1 MKFSDLLNLAQK
13 SLRANLLRSIF
24 TSLGIIIGVSSVIT
38 MLSIGS
44 AAKEEVT
51 NLIDKFGSNNLILRA
66 QTSSRGGVSMGSNS
80 GNTLNLNDMQ
90 ALKEEL
96 PAIIA
101 IAPEVSLSTQ
111 ILANNNNWLS
121 SVTGST
127 NDYFLMGNWSFES
140 GRAFEDEELSAGSRV
155 AIIGKTVQK
164 NLFEE
169 VDPLGEMIRIN
180 KVPFTVIGLLEEKGG
195 SAWRDLDDTIVV
207 PLKAAKQR
215 LVGKKFPGNKIRSM
229 TIKVK
234 NADLISQTEE
244 DIDRVMRKQ
253 HKLSANANPDFVIRN
268 FAQFLNA
275 RQESADVMSIL
286 LATVA
291 AISLIVGG
299 IGIMNIM
306 LVTVTERTKE
316 IGICMSIGAKKSDIM
331 YQFLIESLLISLIG
345 GVIGVLIGLGLIYGI
360 GEYFNW
366 KTNIDI
372 GSMILAFSFSSIIGI
387 VFGFYPARKAANLNP
402 IDALRYE

>member
-1 MKFSDLLNLAQK
+1 MKLSDLLNLAQK
-13 SLRANLLRSIF
+13 SLRSNLLRSVL

-38 MLSIGS
+38 MISIGS
-44 AAKEEVT
+44 GAKDEVT
-51 NLIDKFGSNNLILRA
+51 KLIDKFGSNNLILRA
-66 QTSSRGGVSMGSNS
+66 QTSSRSGVSMGGNS
-80 GNTLNLNDMQ
+80 VNTLDLNDMS
-90 ALKEEL
+90 ALIEEL

-111 ILANNNNWLS
+111 VLANNNNWLS

-127 NDYFLMGNWSFES
+127 NDYFLMGNWSFDA
-140 GRAFEDEELSAGSRV
+140 GRAFEDEEINSGYRV
-155 AIIGKTVQK
+155 AVIGKTVQK
-164 NLFEE
+164 KLFDTM
-169 VDPLGEMIRIN
+169 DPVGEMIRIN
-180 KVPFTVIGLLEEKGG
+180 KVPFIIVGTLEEKGG

-215 LVGKKFPGNKIRSM
+215 LVGNKFPGNKIRSM
-229 TIKVK
+229 TIKVRDS
-234 NADLISQTEE
+234 DLVSQTEI

-253 HKLSANANPDFVIRN
+253 HKLSANANPDFVVRN

-275 RQESADVMSIL
+275 RQESANVMSIL

-316 IGICMSIGAKKSDIM
+316 IGICMSIGAKKSDIL

-345 GVIGVLIGLGLIYGI
+345 GIIGVIIGLGLIYGI
-360 GEYFNW
+360 SGYFNW
-366 KTNIDI
+366 KMNINI
-372 GSMILAFSFSSIIGI
+372 GSIILAFSFSSIIGI
-387 VFGFYPARKAANLNP
+387 VFGFYPARKASNLNP

>member
-1 MKFSDLLNLAQK
+1 MKLSDLINLAQK
-13 SLRANLLRSIF
+13 SLRSNLLRSIL

-38 MLSIGS
+38 MMSIGS

-51 NLIDKFGSNNLILRA
+51 GLIDKFGSNNLILRA

-80 GNTLNLNDMQ
+80 GNTLDLDDMK
-90 ALKEEL
+90 ALIDEL

-111 ILANNNNWLS
+111 VIANNNNWLS
-121 SVTGST
+121 SVSGST
-127 NDYFLMGNWSFES
+127 NDYFLMGNWSFDA
-140 GRAFEDEELSAGSRV
+140 GRSFDEDELSSGSRV
-155 AIIGKTVQK
+155 AIIGKTVEK
-164 NLFEE
+164 KLFENM
-169 VDPLGEMIRIN
+169 DPVGEMIRIN
-180 KVPFTVIGLLEEKGG
+180 KVPFTIIGTLEEKGG

-215 LVGKKFPGNKIRSM
+215 LVGNKFPGNKIRSM

-234 NADLISQTEE
+234 NSDLVSKTEI

-253 HKLSANANPDFVIRN
+253 HKLSANASPDFVVRN
-268 FAQFLNA
+268 YAQFLNA
-275 RQESADVMSIL
+275 RQESANIMSIL

-316 IGICMSIGAKKSDIM
+316 IGICMSIGAKKSDIL

-345 GVIGVLIGLGLIYGI
+345 GVIGVLIGLTLILGI
-360 GEYFNW
+360 SEYFDW
-366 KTNIDI
+366 KMNIDLSSI
-372 GSMILAFSFSSIIGI
+372 ILAFSFSSIIGI
-387 VFGFYPARKAANLNP
+387 LFGFYPARKASNLNP

>member
-1 MKFSDLLNLAQK
+1 MKLSDLLNLAQK
-13 SLRANLLRSIF
+13 SLRSNLLRSIL

-38 MLSIGS
+38 MISIGS
-44 AAKEEVT
+44 GAKEEVT
-51 NLIDKFGSNNLILRA
+51 KLIDKFGSNNLILRA
-66 QTSSRGGVSMGSNS
+66 QTSSRGVSMGSNS
-80 GNTLNLNDMQ
+80 GNTLDLNDMK
-90 ALKEEL
+90 ALIEEL

-101 IAPEVSLSTQ
+101 IAPQVSLSTQ

-121 SVTGST
+121 SVTGS
-127 NDYFLMGNWSFES
+127 NNNYFLMGNWSFDT
-140 GRAFEDEELSAGSRV
+140 GRGFEDEELNSGSRV
-155 AIIGKTVQK
+155 AVIGKTVQK
-164 NLFEE
+164 KLFETM
-169 VDPLGEMIRIN
+169 DPVGEMIRIN
-180 KVPFTVIGLLEEKGG
+180 KVPFTIIGTLEEKGG

-215 LVGKKFPGNKIRSM
+215 LVGNKFPGNKIRSM

-234 NADLISQTEE
+234 SSDLVSQTEI

-253 HKLSANANPDFVIRN
+253 HKLSANANPDFVVRN

-275 RQESADVMSIL
+275 RQESANVMSIL

-316 IGICMSIGAKKSDIM
+316 IGICMSIGAKKSDIL

-360 GEYFNW
+360 SEYFNW
-366 KTNIDI
+366 KMNIDL
-372 GSMILAFSFSSIIGI
+372 GSIILAFSFSSIIGI
-387 VFGFYPARKAANLNP
+387 VFGFYPARKASNLNP

>member
-1 MKFSDLLNLAQK
+1 MKLSDLLNLAQK
-13 SLRANLLRSIF
+13 SLRSNLLRSVL

-38 MLSIGS
+38 MISIGS
-44 AAKEEVT
+44 GAKDEVT
-51 NLIDKFGSNNLILRA
+51 KLIDKFGSNNLILRA
-66 QTSSRGGVSMGSNS
+66 QTSSRSGVSMGSNS
-80 GNTLNLNDMQ
+80 VNTLDLNDMN
-90 ALKEEL
+90 ALIEEL

-111 ILANNNNWLS
+111 VLANNNNWLS

-127 NDYFLMGNWSFES
+127 NDYFLMGNWSFDA
-140 GRAFEDEELSAGSRV
+140 GRAFEDEEINSGYRV
-155 AIIGKTVQK
+155 AVIGKTVQK
-164 NLFEE
+164 KLFDTM
-169 VDPLGEMIRIN
+169 DPVGEMIRIN
-180 KVPFTVIGLLEEKGG
+180 KVPFIIVGTLEEKGG

-215 LVGKKFPGNKIRSM
+215 LVGNKFPGNKIRSM
-229 TIKVK
+229 TIKVRDS
-234 NADLISQTEE
+234 DLVSQTEI

-253 HKLSANANPDFVIRN
+253 HKLSANANPDFVVRN

-275 RQESADVMSIL
+275 RQESANVMSIL

-316 IGICMSIGAKKSDIM
+316 IGICMSIGAKKSDIL

-345 GVIGVLIGLGLIYGI
+345 GIIGVIIGLGLIYGI
-360 GEYFNW
+360 SGYFNW
-366 KTNIDI
+366 KMNINI
-372 GSMILAFSFSSIIGI
+372 GSIILAFSFSSIIGI
-387 VFGFYPARKAANLNP
+387 VFGFYPARKASNLNP

>member
-1 MKFSDLLNLAQK
+1 MKLSDLINLAQK
-13 SLRANLLRSIF
+13 SLRSNLLRSIL

-38 MLSIGS
+38 MMSIGS

-51 NLIDKFGSNNLILRA
+51 GLIDKFGSNNLILRA

-80 GNTLNLNDMQ
+80 GNTLDLDDMK
-90 ALKEEL
+90 ALIDEL

-111 ILANNNNWLS
+111 VIANNNNWLS
-121 SVTGST
+121 SVSGST
-127 NDYFLMGNWSFES
+127 NDYFLMGNWSFDA
-140 GRAFEDEELSAGSRV
+140 GRSFDEDELSSGSRV
-155 AIIGKTVQK
+155 AIIGKTVEK
-164 NLFEE
+164 KLFENM
-169 VDPLGEMIRIN
+169 DPVGEMIRIN
-180 KVPFTVIGLLEEKGG
+180 KVPFTIIGTLEEKGG

-215 LVGKKFPGNKIRSM
+215 LVGNKFPGNKIRSM

-234 NADLISQTEE
+234 NSDLVSKTEI
-244 DIDRVMRKQ
+244 DIDRIMRKQ
-253 HKLSANANPDFVIRN
+253 HKLSANASPDFVVRN
-268 FAQFLNA
+268 YAQFLNA
-275 RQESADVMSIL
+275 RQESANVMSIL

-299 IGIMNIM
+299 IGIMNIK
-306 LVTVTERTKE
+306 LVTVSERTKE
-316 IGICMSIGAKKSDIM
+316 IGICMSIGAKKSDIL

-345 GVIGVLIGLGLIYGI
+345 GVIGVLIGLTLILGI
-360 GEYFNW
+360 SEYFDW
-366 KTNIDI
+366 KMNIDLSSI
-372 GSMILAFSFSSIIGI
+372 ILAFSFSSIIGI
-387 VFGFYPARKAANLNP
+387 LFGFYPARKASNLNP

>member
-1 MKFSDLLNLAQK
+1 MSLTDLIYLSQK
-13 SLRANLLRSIF
+13 SLRANILRSVL

-38 MLSIGS
+38 MMSIGS

-51 NLIDKFGSNNLILRA
+51 GLIDKFGSNNLILRA

-80 GNTLNLNDMQ
+80 GNTLDLDDMK
-90 ALKEEL
+90 ALLEEL

-101 IAPEVSLSTQ
+101 IAPQVSLSTQ
-111 ILANNNNWLS
+111 VIANNNNWLS
-121 SVTGST
+121 SVSGST
-127 NDYFLMGNWSFES
+127 NDYFLMGNWSFDA
-140 GRAFEDEELSAGSRV
+140 GREFEEEELSSGSRV
-155 AIIGKTVQK
+155 AVIGKTVQK
-164 NLFEE
+164 KLFENI
-169 VDPLGEMIRIN
+169 DPVGEMIRIN
-180 KVPFTVIGLLEEKGG
+180 KVPFTIVGTLEEKGG

-215 LVGKKFPGNKIRSM
+215 LVGNKFPGNKIRSM

-234 NADLISQTEE
+234 SSDLVSQTEI

-253 HKLSANANPDFVIRN
+253 HKLSANASPDFVVRN

-275 RQESADVMSIL
+275 RQESANVMSIL

-316 IGICMSIGAKKSDIM
+316 IGICMSIGAKKSDIL

-345 GVIGVLIGLGLIYGI
+345 GIIGVLIGLGLIYGI
-360 GEYFNW
+360 SEYFNW
-366 KTNIDI
+366 KMNIDL
-372 GSMILAFSFSSIIGI
+372 GSIILAFSFSSIIGI
-387 VFGFYPARKAANLNP
+387 VFGFYPARKASNLNP

>member
-1 MKFSDLLNLAQK
+1 MKLSDLLNLAQK
-13 SLRANLLRSIF
+13 SLRSNLLRSIL

-38 MLSIGS
+38 MMSIGS

-51 NLIDKFGSNNLILRA
+51 GLIDKFGSNNLILRA
-66 QTSSRGGVSMGSNS
+66 LTSSRAGVSMGSNS
-80 GNTLNLNDMQ
+80 GNTLDLDDMK
-90 ALKEEL
+90 ALIEEL

-101 IAPEVSLSTQ
+101 IAPQVSLSTQ
-111 ILANNNNWLS
+111 VIANNNNWLS
-121 SVTGST
+121 SVSGST
-127 NDYFLMGNWSFES
+127 NNYFLMGNWSFDA
-140 GRAFEDEELSAGSRV
+140 GRGFEDDELSSGSRV
-155 AIIGKTVQK
+155 AVIGKTVQK
-164 NLFEE
+164 KLFESM
-169 VDPLGEMIRIN
+169 DPVGEMIRIN
-180 KVPFTVIGLLEEKGG
+180 KVPFTIIGTLEEKGG

-215 LVGKKFPGNKIRSM
+215 LVGNKFPGNKIRSM

-234 NADLISQTEE
+234 SSDLVSQTEIE
-244 DIDRVMRKQ
+244 IDRVMRKQ
-253 HKLSANANPDFVIRN
+253 HKLSANASPDFVVRN

-275 RQESADVMSIL
+275 RQESANVMSIL

-316 IGICMSIGAKKSDIM
+316 IGICMSIGAKKSDIL

-345 GVIGVLIGLGLIYGI
+345 GVIGVLIGLGLIFGI
-360 GEYFNW
+360 SEYFNW
-366 KTNIDI
+366 KMNIDLSSI
-372 GSMILAFSFSSIIGI
+372 ILAFSFSSIIGI
-387 VFGFYPARKAANLNP
+387 VFGFYPARKASNLNP

>member
-13 SLRANLLRSIF
+13 SLRANLLRSIL

-80 GNTLNLNDMQ
+80 GNTLNLNDMK

-121 SVTGST
+121 SITGST

-140 GRAFEDEELSAGSRV
+140 GRAFEDEELIAGSRV

>member
-1 MKFSDLLNLAQK
+1 MKLSDLLNLAQK
-13 SLRANLLRSIF
+13 SLRSNLLRSIL

-38 MLSIGS
+38 MMSIGS

-51 NLIDKFGSNNLILRA
+51 GLIDKFGSNNLILRA

-80 GNTLNLNDMQ
+80 GNTLDLDDMK
-90 ALKEEL
+90 ALIEEL

-101 IAPEVSLSTQ
+101 IAPQVSLSTQ
-111 ILANNNNWLS
+111 VLANNNNWLS
-121 SVTGST
+121 SVSGST
-127 NDYFLMGNWSFES
+127 NDYFLMGNWSFDA
-140 GRAFEDEELSAGSRV
+140 GRAFEDEELMSGSRV
-155 AIIGKTVQK
+155 AVIGKTVQK
-164 NLFEE
+164 KLFENM
-169 VDPLGEMIRIN
+169 DPIGEMIRIN
-180 KVPFTVIGLLEEKGG
+180 KVPFNIIGTLEEKGG

-215 LVGKKFPGNKIRSM
+215 LVGNKFPGNKIRSM

-234 NADLISQTEE
+234 NADLISKTEI

-253 HKLSANANPDFVIRN
+253 HKLSANANPDFVVRN

-275 RQESADVMSIL
+275 RQESANVMSIL

-316 IGICMSIGAKKSDIM
+316 IGICMSIGAKKSDIL

-345 GVIGVLIGLGLIYGI
+345 GLLGVLIGLGLIYGI
-360 GEYFNW
+360 SEYFNW
-366 KTNIDI
+366 KMNIDLNSI
-372 GSMILAFSFSSIIGI
+372 ILAFSFSSIIGI
-387 VFGFYPARKAANLNP
+387 VFGFYPARKASNLNP
-402 IDALRYE
+402 IEALRYE

>member
-1 MKFSDLLNLAQK
+1 MNLSDLLNLAQK
-13 SLRANLLRSIF
+13 SLRSNLLRSIL

-38 MLSIGS
+38 MMSIGS

-51 NLIDKFGSNNLILRA
+51 GLIDKFGSNNLLLRA
-66 QTSSRGGVSMGSNS
+66 QTSSRGGVSMGGNS
-80 GNTLNLNDMQ
+80 ANTLDLNDMK
-90 ALKEEL
+90 ALMEQI

-101 IAPEVSLSTQ
+101 IAPEVTLSTQ
-111 ILANNNNWLS
+111 IIGNNNNWLS
-121 SVTGST
+121 SVSGTT
-127 NDYFLMGNWSFES
+127 NNYFMMGNWSFDS
-140 GRAFEDEELSAGSRV
+140 GRQFDDDELNSGSRV

-164 NLFEE
+164 KLFENMN
-169 VDPLGEMIRIN
+169 PLGEMIRIN
-180 KVPFTVIGLLEEKGG
+180 KVPFTIIGTLEEKGG
-195 SAWRDLDDTIVV
+195 SAWADLDDRIVV
-207 PLKAAKQR
+207 PLKASKQR
-215 LVGKKFPGNKIRSM
+215 LVGNKFPGNKIRSM

-234 NADLISQTEE
+234 NSDLISKTEI
-244 DIDRVMRKQ
+244 DIDRVMRIQ

-268 FAQFLNA
+268 YAQFLNA
-275 RQESADVMSIL
+275 RQESANVMSIL

-316 IGICMSIGAKKSDIM
+316 IGICMSIGAKKSDIL

-345 GVIGVLIGLGLIYGI
+345 GLIGVLIGLGLIYGI
-360 GEYFNW
+360 SEYFNW
-366 KTNIDI
+366 KMNIDVSSI
-372 GSMILAFSFSSIIGI
+372 LLAFSFSSVIGI
-387 VFGFYPARKAANLNP
+387 IFGFYPARKASNLNP

>member
-1 MKFSDLLNLAQK
+1 MKLSDLLNLAQK
-13 SLRANLLRSIF
+13 SLRSNLLRSIL

-38 MLSIGS
+38 MISIGS
-44 AAKEEVT
+44 GAKEEVT
-51 NLIDKFGSNNLILRA
+51 KLIDKFGSNNLILRA
-66 QTSSRGGVSMGSNS
+66 QTSSRGVSMGSNS
-80 GNTLNLNDMQ
+80 GNTLDLNDMK
-90 ALKEEL
+90 ALLEEL

-101 IAPEVSLSTQ
+101 IAPQVSLSTQ

-121 SVTGST
+121 SVTGS
-127 NDYFLMGNWSFES
+127 NNNYFLMGNWSFDA
-140 GRAFEDEELSAGSRV
+140 GRGFEDEELSSGSRV
-155 AIIGKTVQK
+155 AVIGKTVQK
-164 NLFEE
+164 KLFETM
-169 VDPLGEMIRIN
+169 DPVGEMIRIN
-180 KVPFTVIGLLEEKGG
+180 KVPFTIIGTLEEKGG

-215 LVGKKFPGNKIRSM
+215 LVGNKFPGNKIRSM

-234 NADLISQTEE
+234 SSDLIAQTEN

-253 HKLSANANPDFVIRN
+253 HKLSANASPDFVVRN

-275 RQESADVMSIL
+275 RQESANVMSIL

-316 IGICMSIGAKKSDIM
+316 IGICMSIGAKKSDIL

-345 GVIGVLIGLGLIYGI
+345 GVIGVLIGLGLIFGI
-360 GEYFNW
+360 SEYFNW
-366 KTNIDI
+366 KMNIDLSSI
-372 GSMILAFSFSSIIGI
+372 ILAFSFSSIIGI
-387 VFGFYPARKAANLNP
+387 VFGFYPARKASNLNP

>member
-1 MKFSDLLNLAQK
+1 MKISDLINLSQK
-13 SLRANLLRSIF
+13 SLRSNLLRSIL

-38 MLSIGS
+38 MISIGS
-44 AAKEEVT
+44 GAKDEVT
-51 NLIDKFGSNNLILRA
+51 KLIEKFGSNNLILRA
-66 QTSSRGGVSMGSNS
+66 QTSSIGGVSMGSNS
-80 GNTLNLNDMQ
+80 VNTLDLNDMK
-90 ALKEEL
+90 ALKEEISS
-96 PAIIA
+96 IIA
-101 IAPEVSLSTQ
+101 IAPQVSLSTQ

-121 SVTGST
+121 SVSGST
-127 NDYFLMGNWSFES
+127 NDYFLMGNWTFDS
-140 GRAFEDEELSAGSRV
+140 GRKFEDEELNSGARV
-155 AIIGKTVQK
+155 AVIGKTVQK
-164 NLFEE
+164 KLFESI
-169 VDPLGEMIRIN
+169 DPIGEMIRIN
-180 KVPFTVIGLLEEKGG
+180 KVPFIVVGTLEEKGG

-215 LVGKKFPGNKIRSM
+215 LVGNKFPGNKIRSM

-234 NADLISQTEE
+234 NSDLVSKTEA

-268 FAQFLNA
+268 YAQFLNA
-275 RQESADVMSIL
+275 RQESANVMSIL

-316 IGICMSIGAKKSDIM
+316 IGICMSIGAKKSDIL

-360 GEYFNW
+360 SEYFNW
-366 KTNIDI
+366 KMNIDL
-372 GSMILAFSFSSIIGI
+372 GSIILAFSFSSIIGI
-387 VFGFYPARKAANLNP
+387 VFGFYPARKASNLNP

>member
-1 MKFSDLLNLAQK
+1 MKLSDLLNLAQK
-13 SLRANLLRSIF
+13 SLRSNLLRSIL

-38 MLSIGS
+38 MMSIGS

-51 NLIDKFGSNNLILRA
+51 GLIDKFGSNNLILRA
-66 QTSSRGGVSMGSNS
+66 LTSSRAGVSMGSNS
-80 GNTLNLNDMQ
+80 GNTLDLDDMK
-90 ALKEEL
+90 ALIEEL

-101 IAPEVSLSTQ
+101 IAPQVSLSTQ
-111 ILANNNNWLS
+111 VIANNNNWLS
-121 SVTGST
+121 SVSGST
-127 NDYFLMGNWSFES
+127 NDYFLMGNWSFDA
-140 GRAFEDEELSAGSRV
+140 GRGFEDDELSSGSRV
-155 AIIGKTVQK
+155 AVIGKTVQK
-164 NLFEE
+164 KLFESM
-169 VDPLGEMIRIN
+169 DPVGEMIRIN
-180 KVPFTVIGLLEEKGG
+180 KVPFTIIGTLEEKGG

-215 LVGKKFPGNKIRSM
+215 LVGNKFPGNKIRSM

-234 NADLISQTEE
+234 SSDLVSQTEIE
-244 DIDRVMRKQ
+244 IDRVMRKQ
-253 HKLSANANPDFVIRN
+253 HKLSANASPDFVVRN

-275 RQESADVMSIL
+275 RQESANVMSIL

-316 IGICMSIGAKKSDIM
+316 IGICMSIGAKKSDILF
-331 YQFLIESLLISLIG
+331 QFLIESLLISLIG
-345 GVIGVLIGLGLIYGI
+345 GVIGVVIGLSLIFGI
-360 GEYFNW
+360 SEYFNW
-366 KTNIDI
+366 KMNIDLI
-372 GSMILAFSFSSIIGI
+372 SIILAFSFSSIIGI
-387 VFGFYPARKAANLNP
+387 VFGFYPARKASNLNP

>member
-1 MKFSDLLNLAQK
+1 MKLSDLLNLAQK
-13 SLRANLLRSIF
+13 SLRSNLLRSIL

-38 MLSIGS
+38 MMSIGS

-51 NLIDKFGSNNLILRA
+51 GLIDKFGSNNLILRA

-80 GNTLNLNDMQ
+80 GNTLDLDDME
-90 ALKEEL
+90 ALIDEL

-111 ILANNNNWLS
+111 VIANNNNWLS
-121 SVTGST
+121 SVSGST
-127 NDYFLMGNWSFES
+127 NDYFLMGNWSFDA
-140 GRAFEDEELSAGSRV
+140 GRRFDDDELSSGSRV
-155 AIIGKTVQK
+155 AIIGKTVEK
-164 NLFEE
+164 KLFENM
-169 VDPLGEMIRIN
+169 DPIGEMIRIN
-180 KVPFTVIGLLEEKGG
+180 KVPFTIIGTLEEKGG

-215 LVGKKFPGNKIRSM
+215 LVGNKFPGNKIRSM

-234 NADLISQTEE
+234 NSDLVSQTEI
-244 DIDRVMRKQ
+244 DIDRVMRQQ
-253 HKLSANANPDFVIRN
+253 HKLSANASPDFVVRN
-268 FAQFLNA
+268 YAQFLNA
-275 RQESADVMSIL
+275 RQESANVMSIL

-291 AISLIVGG
+291 AISLLVGG

-316 IGICMSIGAKKSDIM
+316 IGICMSIGAKKSDIL

-345 GVIGVLIGLGLIYGI
+345 GVIGVLIGLALIFGI
-360 GEYFNW
+360 SEYFDW
-366 KTNIDI
+366 KMNIDLSSI
-372 GSMILAFSFSSIIGI
+372 ILAFSFSSIIGI
-387 VFGFYPARKAANLNP
+387 LFGFYPARKASNLNP

>member
-13 SLRANLLRSIF
+13 SLRANLLRSIL

>member
-1 MKFSDLLNLAQK
+1 MKLTDLLNLAQK
-13 SLRANLLRSIF
+13 SLRANLLRSIL

-51 NLIDKFGSNNLILRA
+51 KLIDKFGSNNLILRA

-80 GNTLNLNDMQ
+80 NNTLDLDDMKV
-90 ALKEEL
+90 LLEEI
-96 PAIIA
+96 PSIMA

-121 SVTGST
+121 SVTGSN

-140 GRAFEDEELSAGSRV
+140 GRSFDDEEINSGSRV
-155 AIIGKTVQK
+155 AVIGKTVQK
-164 NLFEE
+164 KLFDSI
-169 VDPLGEMIRIN
+169 DPLGEMIRIN
-180 KVPFTVIGLLEEKGG
+180 KVPFTVVGILEEKGG

-215 LVGKKFPGNKIRSM
+215 LVGNKFPGKKIRSM
-229 TIKVK
+229 TIKV
-234 NADLISQTEE
+234 NSAELISQTEVA
-244 DIDRVMRKQ
+244 IDRVMRKQ
-253 HKLSANANPDFVIRN
+253 HKLSANANPDFVVRN

-275 RQESADVMSIL
+275 RQESANVMSIL

-316 IGICMSIGAKKSDIM
+316 IGICMSIGAKKSDIL

-345 GVIGVLIGLGLIYGI
+345 GILGVIIGLGLIYGI

-366 KTNIDI
+366 KTNIDA
-372 GSMILAFSFSSIIGI
+372 GSIILSFSFSSFIGI
-387 VFGFYPARKAANLNP
+387 VFGFYPARKASNLNP

>member
-1 MKFSDLLNLAQK
+1 MKLSDLLNLAQK
-13 SLRANLLRSIF
+13 SLRSNLLRSVL

-38 MLSIGS
+38 MISIGS
-44 AAKEEVT
+44 GAKDEVT
-51 NLIDKFGSNNLILRA
+51 KLIDKFGSNNLILRA
-66 QTSSRGGVSMGSNS
+66 QTSSRSGVSMGGNS
-80 GNTLNLNDMQ
+80 VNTLDLNDMN
-90 ALKEEL
+90 ALIEEL

-111 ILANNNNWLS
+111 VLANNNNWLS

-127 NDYFLMGNWSFES
+127 NDYFLMGNWSFDA
-140 GRAFEDEELSAGSRV
+140 GRAFEDEEINSGYRV
-155 AIIGKTVQK
+155 AVIGKTVQK
-164 NLFEE
+164 KLFDTM
-169 VDPLGEMIRIN
+169 DPVGEMIRIN
-180 KVPFTVIGLLEEKGG
+180 KVPFIIVGTLEEKGG

-207 PLKAAKQR
+207 PLRAAKQR
-215 LVGKKFPGNKIRSM
+215 LVGNKFPGNKIRSM
-229 TIKVK
+229 TIKVRDS
-234 NADLISQTEE
+234 DLVSQTEI

-253 HKLSANANPDFVIRN
+253 HKLSANANPDFVVRN

-275 RQESADVMSIL
+275 RQESANVMSIL

-291 AISLIVGG
+291 ATSLIVGG

-316 IGICMSIGAKKSDIM
+316 IGICMSIGAKKSDIL

-345 GVIGVLIGLGLIYGI
+345 GIIGVIIGLGLIYGI
-360 GEYFNW
+360 SGYFNW
-366 KTNIDI
+366 KMNINI
-372 GSMILAFSFSSIIGI
+372 GSIILAFSFSSIIGI
-387 VFGFYPARKAANLNP
+387 VFGFYPARKASNLNP

>member
-1 MKFSDLLNLAQK
+1 MKLSDLLNLAQK
-13 SLRANLLRSIF
+13 SLRSNLLRSIL

-38 MLSIGS
+38 MISIGS
-44 AAKEEVT
+44 GAKEEVT
-51 NLIDKFGSNNLILRA
+51 KLIDKFGSNNLILRA
-66 QTSSRGGVSMGSNS
+66 QTSSRGVSMGSNS
-80 GNTLNLNDMQ
+80 GNTLDLNDMK
-90 ALKEEL
+90 ALIEEL

-101 IAPEVSLSTQ
+101 IAPQVSLSTQ

-121 SVTGST
+121 SVTGS
-127 NDYFLMGNWSFES
+127 NNNYFLMGNWSFDA
-140 GRAFEDEELSAGSRV
+140 GRGFEDEELSSGSRV
-155 AIIGKTVQK
+155 AVIGKTVQK
-164 NLFEE
+164 KLFETM
-169 VDPLGEMIRIN
+169 DPVGEMIRIN
-180 KVPFTVIGLLEEKGG
+180 KVPFTIIGTLEEKGG

-215 LVGKKFPGNKIRSM
+215 LVGNKFPGNKIRSM

-234 NADLISQTEE
+234 SSDLVSQTEI

-253 HKLSANANPDFVIRN
+253 HKLSANANPDFVVRN

-275 RQESADVMSIL
+275 RQESANVMSIL

-316 IGICMSIGAKKSDIM
+316 IGICMSIGAKKTDIL

-345 GVIGVLIGLGLIYGI
+345 GVIGVIIGLGLIFGI
-360 GEYFNW
+360 SEYFNW
-366 KTNIDI
+366 KMNIDFSSI
-372 GSMILAFSFSSIIGI
+372 LLAFSFSSIIGI
-387 VFGFYPARKAANLNP
+387 VFGFYPARKASNLNP

>member
-13 SLRANLLRSIF
+13 SLRANLLRSIL

-66 QTSSRGGVSMGSNS
+66 QTSTRGGVSMGSNS
-80 GNTLNLNDMQ
+80 GNTLNLNDMK

>member
-1 MKFSDLLNLAQK
+1 MKLSDLLNLAQK
-13 SLRANLLRSIF
+13 SLRSNLLRSIL

-38 MLSIGS
+38 MISIGS
-44 AAKEEVT
+44 GAKEEVT
-51 NLIDKFGSNNLILRA
+51 KLIDKFGSNNLILRA
-66 QTSSRGGVSMGSNS
+66 QTSSRGVSMGSNS
-80 GNTLNLNDMQ
+80 GNTLDLNDMK
-90 ALKEEL
+90 ALIEEL

-101 IAPEVSLSTQ
+101 IAPQVSLSTQ

-121 SVTGST
+121 SVTGS
-127 NDYFLMGNWSFES
+127 NNNYFLMGNWSFDA
-140 GRAFEDEELSAGSRV
+140 GRGFEDEELNSGSRV
-155 AIIGKTVQK
+155 AVIGKTVQK
-164 NLFEE
+164 KLFETM
-169 VDPLGEMIRIN
+169 DPVGEMIRIN
-180 KVPFTVIGLLEEKGG
+180 KVPFTIIGTLEEKGG

-215 LVGKKFPGNKIRSM
+215 LVGNKFPGNKIRSM

-234 NADLISQTEE
+234 SSDLVSQTEI

-253 HKLSANANPDFVIRN
+253 HKLSANANPDFVVRN

-275 RQESADVMSIL
+275 RQESANVMSIL

-316 IGICMSIGAKKSDIM
+316 IGICMSIGAKKSDIL

-360 GEYFNW
+360 SEYFNW
-366 KTNIDI
+366 KMNIDL
-372 GSMILAFSFSSIIGI
+372 GSIILAFSFSSIIGI
-387 VFGFYPARKAANLNP
+387 VFGFYPARKASNLNP

>member
-1 MKFSDLLNLAQK
+1 MKLSDLTNLAQK
-13 SLRANLLRSIF
+13 SLRSNLLRSIL

-38 MLSIGS
+38 MMSIGS

-51 NLIDKFGSNNLILRA
+51 GLIDKFGSNNLILRA
-66 QTSSRGGVSMGSNS
+66 QTSTRGGVSMGNNS
-80 GNTLNLNDMQ
+80 GNTLDLDDMN
-90 ALKEEL
+90 ALIEEL
-96 PAIIA
+96 PAIVA
-101 IAPEVSLSTQ
+101 IAPQVSLSTQ
-111 ILANNNNWLS
+111 VIANNNNWLS
-121 SVTGST
+121 SVSGST
-127 NDYFLMGNWSFES
+127 NNYFLMGNWSFDA
-140 GRAFEDEELSAGSRV
+140 GRGFEDEELNSGSRV
-155 AIIGKTVQK
+155 AVIGKTVQK
-164 NLFEE
+164 KLFQNM
-169 VDPLGEMIRIN
+169 DPLGEMIRIN
-180 KVPFTVIGLLEEKGG
+180 KVPFTIIGTLEEKGG

-215 LVGKKFPGNKIRSM
+215 LVGNKFPGNKIRSM

-234 NADLISQTEE
+234 SSDLISKTEI

-253 HKLSANANPDFVIRN
+253 HKLSANASPDFVVRN
-268 FAQFLNA
+268 YAQFLNA
-275 RQESADVMSIL
+275 RQESANVMSIL

-316 IGICMSIGAKKSDIM
+316 IGICMSIGAKKSDIL

-345 GVIGVLIGLGLIYGI
+345 GVIGVLIGLGLIFGI
-360 GEYFNW
+360 SEYFNW
-366 KTNIDI
+366 KMNIDLSSI
-372 GSMILAFSFSSIIGI
+372 ILAFSFSSIIGI
-387 VFGFYPARKAANLNP
+387 VFGFYPARKASNLNP

>member
-1 MKFSDLLNLAQK
+1 MKLSDLLNLAQK
-13 SLRANLLRSIF
+13 SLRSNLLRSIL

-38 MLSIGS
+38 MISIGS
-44 AAKEEVT
+44 GAKEEVT
-51 NLIDKFGSNNLILRA
+51 KLIDKFGSNNLILRA
-66 QTSSRGGVSMGSNS
+66 QTSSRGVSMGSNS
-80 GNTLNLNDMQ
+80 GNTLDLNDMK
-90 ALKEEL
+90 ALLEEL

-101 IAPEVSLSTQ
+101 IAPQVSLSTQ

-121 SVTGST
+121 SVTGS
-127 NDYFLMGNWSFES
+127 NNNYFLMGNWSFDA
-140 GRAFEDEELSAGSRV
+140 GRGFEDEELSSGSRV
-155 AIIGKTVQK
+155 AVIGKTVQK
-164 NLFEE
+164 KLFETM
-169 VDPLGEMIRIN
+169 DPVGEMIRIN
-180 KVPFTVIGLLEEKGG
+180 KVPFTIIGTLEEKGG

-215 LVGKKFPGNKIRSM
+215 LVGNKFPGNKIRSM

-234 NADLISQTEE
+234 SSDLVSQTEI

-253 HKLSANANPDFVIRN
+253 HKLSANANPDFVVRN

-275 RQESADVMSIL
+275 RQESANVMSIL

-316 IGICMSIGAKKSDIM
+316 IGICMSIGAKKSDIL

-360 GEYFNW
+360 SEYFNW
-366 KTNIDI
+366 KMNIDL
-372 GSMILAFSFSSIIGI
+372 GSIILAFSFSSIIGI
-387 VFGFYPARKAANLNP
+387 VFGFYPARKASNLNP

>member
-13 SLRANLLRSIF
+13 SLRANLLRSIL

-80 GNTLNLNDMQ
+80 GNTLNLNDMK

-169 VDPLGEMIRIN
+169 IDPLGEMIRIN

>member
-1 MKFSDLLNLAQK
+1 MKLSDLLNLAQK
-13 SLRANLLRSIF
+13 SLRSNLLRSVL

-38 MLSIGS
+38 MISIGS
-44 AAKEEVT
+44 GAKDEVT
-51 NLIDKFGSNNLILRA
+51 KLIDKFGSNNLILRA
-66 QTSSRGGVSMGSNS
+66 QTSSRSGVSMGGNS
-80 GNTLNLNDMQ
+80 GNTLDLNDMS
-90 ALKEEL
+90 ALIEEL

-111 ILANNNNWLS
+111 VLANNNNWLS

-127 NDYFLMGNWSFES
+127 NDYFLMGNWSFDA
-140 GRAFEDEELSAGSRV
+140 GRAFEDEEINSGYRV
-155 AIIGKTVQK
+155 AVIGKTVQK
-164 NLFEE
+164 KLFDTM
-169 VDPLGEMIRIN
+169 DPVGEMIRIN
-180 KVPFTVIGLLEEKGG
+180 KVPFIIVGTLEEKGG

-215 LVGKKFPGNKIRSM
+215 LVGNKFPGNKIRSM
-229 TIKVK
+229 TIKVRDS
-234 NADLISQTEE
+234 DLVSQTEI

-253 HKLSANANPDFVIRN
+253 HKLSANANPDFVVRN

-275 RQESADVMSIL
+275 RQESANVMSIL

-316 IGICMSIGAKKSDIM
+316 IGICMSIGAKKSDIL

-345 GVIGVLIGLGLIYGI
+345 GLIGIIIGLGLIFGI
-360 GEYFNW
+360 SEYFNW
-366 KTNIDI
+366 KMNINI
-372 GSMILAFSFSSIIGI
+372 GSIVLAFSFSSIIGI
-387 VFGFYPARKAANLNP
+387 VFGFYPARKASNLNP

>member
-1 MKFSDLLNLAQK
+1 MKLSDLLNLAQK
-13 SLRANLLRSIF
+13 SLRSNLLRSIL

-38 MLSIGS
+38 MISIGS
-44 AAKEEVT
+44 GAKDEVT
-51 NLIDKFGSNNLILRA
+51 KLIDKFGSNNLILRA
-66 QTSSRGGVSMGSNS
+66 QTSSRGVSMGSNS
-80 GNTLNLNDMQ
+80 GNTLDLNDMK
-90 ALKEEL
+90 ALIEEL

-101 IAPEVSLSTQ
+101 IAPQVSLSTQ

-121 SVTGST
+121 SVTGS
-127 NDYFLMGNWSFES
+127 NNNYFLMGNWSFDA
-140 GRAFEDEELSAGSRV
+140 GRGFEDEELNSGSRV
-155 AIIGKTVQK
+155 AVIGKTVQK
-164 NLFEE
+164 KLFETM
-169 VDPLGEMIRIN
+169 DPVGEMIRIN
-180 KVPFTVIGLLEEKGG
+180 KVPFTIIGTLEEKGG

-215 LVGKKFPGNKIRSM
+215 LVGNKFPGNKIRSM

-234 NADLISQTEE
+234 SSDLVSQTEI

-253 HKLSANANPDFVIRN
+253 HKLSANANPDFVVRN

-275 RQESADVMSIL
+275 RQESANVMSIL

-316 IGICMSIGAKKSDIM
+316 IGICMSIGAKKSDIL

-360 GEYFNW
+360 SEYFNW
-366 KTNIDI
+366 KMNIDL
-372 GSMILAFSFSSIIGI
+372 GSIILAFSFSSIIGI
-387 VFGFYPARKAANLNP
+387 VFGFYPARKASNLNP

>member
-1 MKFSDLLNLAQK
+1 MKLSDLLNLAQK
-13 SLRANLLRSIF
+13 SLRSNLLRSIL

-38 MLSIGS
+38 MMSIGS

-51 NLIDKFGSNNLILRA
+51 GLIDKFGSNNLILRA

-80 GNTLNLNDMQ
+80 GNTLDLDDMK
-90 ALKEEL
+90 ALIEEL

-101 IAPEVSLSTQ
+101 IAPQVSLSTQ
-111 ILANNNNWLS
+111 VLANNNNWLS
-121 SVTGST
+121 SVSGST
-127 NDYFLMGNWSFES
+127 NDYFLMGNWSFDA
-140 GRAFEDEELSAGSRV
+140 GRAFEDEELMSGSRV
-155 AIIGKTVQK
+155 AVIGKTVQK
-164 NLFEE
+164 KLFENM
-169 VDPLGEMIRIN
+169 DPIGEMIRIN
-180 KVPFTVIGLLEEKGG
+180 KVPFNIIGTLEEKGG

-215 LVGKKFPGNKIRSM
+215 LVGNKFPGNKIRSM

-234 NADLISQTEE
+234 NADLISQTEI

-253 HKLSANANPDFVIRN
+253 HKLSANANPDFVVRN

-275 RQESADVMSIL
+275 RQESANVMSIL

-316 IGICMSIGAKKSDIM
+316 IGICMSIGAKKSDIL

-345 GVIGVLIGLGLIYGI
+345 GLLGVLIGLGLIYGI
-360 GEYFNW
+360 SEYFNW
-366 KTNIDI
+366 KMNIDLNSI
-372 GSMILAFSFSSIIGI
+372 ILAFSFSSIIGI
-387 VFGFYPARKAANLNP
+387 VFGFYPARKASNLNP
-402 IDALRYE
+402 IEALRYE

>member
-13 SLRANLLRSIF
+13 SLRANLLRSIL

-38 MLSIGS
+38 MISIGS
-44 AAKEEVT
+44 GAKEEVT

-66 QTSSRGGVSMGSNS
+66 QTSSRGGVSMGTNS
-80 GNTLNLNDMQ
+80 VNTLDLDDMN
-90 ALKEEL
+90 ALIEEL

-140 GRAFEDEELSAGSRV
+140 GRSFEEEELNSGSRV
-155 AIIGKTVQK
+155 AVIGKTVQNK
-164 NLFEE
+164 LFDNI
-169 VDPLGEMIRIN
+169 DPLDEMIRIN
-180 KVPFTVIGLLEEKGG
+180 KVPFTVIGILEEKGG

-215 LVGKKFPGNKIRSM
+215 LVGRKFPGKKIRSM

-234 NADLISQTEE
+234 NSDLVSQTEL

-253 HKLSANANPDFVIRN
+253 HKLSANANADFVRV
-268 FAQFLNA
+268 F
-275 RQESADVMSIL
+275 DMSRY
-286 LATVA
+286 VA
-291 AISLIVGG
+291 EVFFR
-299 IGIMNIM
+299 
-306 LVTVTERTKE
+306 V
-316 IGICMSIGAKKSDIM
+316 
-331 YQFLIESLLISLIG
+331 
-345 GVIGVLIGLGLIYGI
+345 
-360 GEYFNW
+360 
-366 KTNIDI
+366 
-372 GSMILAFSFSSIIGI
+372 FS
-387 VFGFYPARKAANLNP
+387 
-402 IDALRYE
+402 